1 MAKLVYVLWK
11 SEATEISEFTKQL
24 FEDKLPRLLALE
36 PRKLTLN
43 VSDVDVGL
51 GATVPIPN
59 ESGSVAG
66 LVTVELGSERD
77 REPMEEL
84 LSATS
89 SQLAGYEVTES
100 IPRDYDRRTWA
111 DGERTPGVKLVTL
124 FRKPD
129 RLSYEAFIKHWH
141 ESHTPLSLEVHPLW
155 CYIRNVVERAVTP
168 DAPEFHGIVEE
179 QFRTV
184 EDLTDPDRFYGSEE
198 NQRRVLEDAREFLDL
213 EKIQTYTM
221 SEYIQRS

>member
-11 SEATEISEFTKQL
+11 SEATESSEFTKQL
-24 FEDKLPRLLALE
+24 FDDKLPRLLALE

-77 REPMEEL
+77 SEPMEEL

>member
-1 MAKLVYVLWK
+1 M
-11 SEATEISEFTKQL
+11 
-24 FEDKLPRLLALE
+24 
-36 PRKLTLN
+36 
-43 VSDVDVGL
+43 
-51 GATVPIPN
+51 
-59 ESGSVAG
+59 
-66 LVTVELGSERD
+66 
-77 REPMEEL
+77 
-84 LSATS
+84 
-89 SQLAGYEVTES
+89 
-100 IPRDYDRRTWA
+100 
-111 DGERTPGVKLVTL
+111 KLVTL

-213 EKIQTYTM
+213 EKIQTSTM